1 MQHTHSSHTMQ
12 HGPMLYD
19 LSSFGAHNECRH
31 CHVVLLFA
39 GNICRSPTAEAMF
52 RSVVENAGLADS
64 FDIDSCGTG
73 TGGGACR
80 GKR

>member
-1 MQHTHSSHTMQ
+1 MIV
-12 HGPMLYD
+12 
-19 LSSFGAHNECRH
+19 CR
-31 CHVVLLFA
+31 VTASLPLA

-73 TGGGACR
+73 NVTEAGGVEGGR
-80 GKR
+80 

>member
-1 MQHTHSSHTMQ
+1 M
-12 HGPMLYD
+12 P
-19 LSSFGAHNECRH
+19 
-31 CHVVLLFA
+31 FA

-73 TGGGACR
+73 TWGAGANGFRVWDFVFWGRFGSFFCHDMVSVPV
-80 GKR
+80 